1 MNDRIRAAADEA
13 LHLQKDMGD
22 WALEQQKLAQ
32 KQAQSAM
39 DIARASVELTRD
51 LQQKVAR
58 QMVDT
63 FLPEKDAKS
72 A

>member
-13 LHLQKDMGD
+13 LHLHKDLSD
-22 WALEQQKLAQ
+22 WALEQHKLAQ
-32 KQAQSAM
+32 KQAQTAM
-39 DIARASVELTRD
+39 DATRASVELTRD
-51 LQQKVAR
+51 LQQKMVR